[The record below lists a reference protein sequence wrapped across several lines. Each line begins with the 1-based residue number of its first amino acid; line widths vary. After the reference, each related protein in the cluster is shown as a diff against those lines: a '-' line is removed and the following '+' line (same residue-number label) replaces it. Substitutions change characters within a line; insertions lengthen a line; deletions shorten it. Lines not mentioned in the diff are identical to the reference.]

1 MEIKHS
7 ETVNVIN
14 EYIKSTLKLNS
25 QYFSHFFL
33 LESAVFF
40 FGGTGVSPAG
50 QKNYWNKI
58 SIKKKCW
65 MKWDS

>member
-14 EYIKSTLKLNS
+14 EYLIKSTLKLNS
-25 QYFSHFFL
+25 QYFSHFFH

-40 FGGTGVSPAG
+40 FGGQGLVQQA
-50 QKNYWNKI
+50 KNTTESKFQ
-58 SIKKKCW
+58 
-65 MKWDS
+65 